1 MNPHQ
6 KSYDSYDK
14 TNKLLKLTNSYYH
27 FRNLEF
33 IKNRKPQDSNA
44 PAYFQKSKTLKK
56 QRQTTLFDSY
66 YIKQQN
72 QNIKKKLNKILLRP
86 IKPKMNDYFLTKETK
101 IQKVRQLH
109 KEIFDKQRNED
120 NEYYKQRIKN
130 QKAFINPKLM
140 DQNYNTEHVKAL
152 MKLRK
157 IGENENV
164 VLPQIKNSSDNPS
177 IFDYHKIYSNTE
189 SVFRSAKDNESNTN
203 KMKNVNGSSVS
214 NTYYGNHNKD
224 SGTDSVDK

>member
-1 MNPHQ
+1 
-6 KSYDSYDK
+6 
-14 TNKLLKLTNSYYH
+14 
-27 FRNLEF
+27 
-33 IKNRKPQDSNA
+33 
-44 PAYFQKSKTLKK
+44 
-56 QRQTTLFDSY
+56 
-66 YIKQQN
+66 
-72 QNIKKKLNKILLRP
+72 
-86 IKPKMNDYFLTKETK
+86 MNDYFLTKETK

-214 NTYYGNHNKD
+214 NTYYENHNKD